1 MNAPALVLP
10 DLPGMESFLEA
21 TGMVGKLDDDGLEK
35 YYALAYQLTQLG
47 QHQQAGRLFGL
58 LCLYRPRELRLWQG
72 AALCARK
79 LKDYPTAVR
88 AYMRCLALAPDD
100 NGFAFDVV
108 DCLCLANERPAAL
121 AVLGEMVRTA
131 KAIGDEDYRVRAQ
144 RVLDRLQGDG
154 HEQPA

>member
-1 MNAPALVLP
+1 MNTPALSLP
-10 DLPGMESFLEA
+10 DLPGMDSFLEA
-21 TGMVGKLDDDGLEK
+21 TGMVDKIDDDGLEK
-35 YYALAYQLTQLG
+35 YYALAYRLTQIE

-88 AYMRCLALAPDD
+88 AYMRCLALAPDN

-108 DCLCLANERPAAL
+108 DCLCLANERPTAL
-121 AVLGEMVRTA
+121 AVLSEMVRTA
-131 KAIGDEDYRVRAQ
+131 KAMGDEDYGIRSQ
-144 RVLDRLQGDG
+144 RVLDRLQGGRD
-154 HEQPA
+154 EQPR